1 MWRAVA
7 ACTILVALVS
17 VSVVLYSGAEAQG
30 GSIAEV
36 AQQSSLSRTLGSLSV
51 YKSVSGA
58 GAEAWADAVDRR
70 MRDRRHTYLQSISKS
85 KSLHD
90 PAEDNDDSSSASKA
104 KSAETLS
111 SLHGAPSAAEVADA
125 RSWADAISEPDWA
138 ASDAPVKALMDK
150 DGLSFESAKKQ
161 ARRQKKAQMD
171 VQEAQQQ
178 ERKVEKEQEKLLK
191 AYLKAN
197 PPQQLKQ
204 FDVSTQQA
212 RSSRVLARGIPV

>member
-1 MWRAVA
+1 
-7 ACTILVALVS
+7 
-17 VSVVLYSGAEAQG
+17 
-30 GSIAEV
+30 
-36 AQQSSLSRTLGSLSV
+36 
-51 YKSVSGA
+51 
-58 GAEAWADAVDRR
+58 
-70 MRDRRHTYLQSISKS
+70 
-85 KSLHD
+85 
-90 PAEDNDDSSSASKA
+90 
-104 KSAETLS
+104 
-111 SLHGAPSAAEVADA
+111 
-125 RSWADAISEPDWA
+125 
-138 ASDAPVKALMDK
+138 MDK

>member
-17 VSVVLYSGAEAQG
+17 VFVVLYSGAEAQG

-90 PAEDNDDSSSASKA
+90 PDEDNDDSSSASKA

-161 ARRQKKAQMD
+161 AGGK
-171 VQEAQQQ
+171 
-178 ERKVEKEQEKLLK
+178 RKRKWMCKR
-191 AYLKAN
+191 
-197 PPQQLKQ
+197 
-204 FDVSTQQA
+204 
-212 RSSRVLARGIPV
+212 RSSKKERSKRNKKNS